1 MTALLASA
9 TISDDVWRFRAH
21 PEVWVLM
28 LGLIGSY
35 VYMVRV
41 VGPRVVPHGPAVT
54 KRQVAAFTAAMAL
67 LWLASDWPLHDL
79 GEEHLYSAHM
89 LQHMMLSYFAP
100 PLFLIATPEW
110 LMRTLIGDGRGYRV
124 VRWFTR
130 PVTAA
135 VLFNLSIMITHIPGV
150 VNSSVE
156 NGPLHYS
163 LHVMVVTLSLLMWMP
178 VCGPLP
184 EMRLTPAGKMI
195 YLFAQSIVP
204 TVPAGW
210 LTFADGVVY
219 KAYDHGPRVF
229 GLSVTDDQQLAGVI
243 MKIGGSIF
251 LWTLVTVLFFKR
263 FMANWEQEN
272 SYARRRVPDAEIT
285 GNAEE
290 ALTYA
295 QVEQEFERVP
305 PVPEPE
311 HPATPT

>member
-1 MTALLASA
+1 
-9 TISDDVWRFRAH
+9 
-21 PEVWVLM
+21 
-28 LGLIGSY
+28 
-35 VYMVRV
+35 V
-41 VGPRVVPHGPAVT
+41 VGPRVVRHGPAVT
-54 KRQVAAFTAAMAL
+54 KRQIAAFTCAMAL

-79 GEEHLYSAHM
+79 GEEYLYSAHM
-89 LQHMMLSYFAP
+89 LQHMVLSYFAP

-110 LMRTLIGDGRGYRV
+110 LMRTLIGDGRAYRV

-135 VLFNLSIMITHIPGV
+135 VLFNLAIMITHIPGV
-150 VNSSVE
+150 VNNSVA

-184 EMRLTPAGKMI
+184 EVRLTAAGKMI

-251 LWTLVTVLFFKR
+251 LWTIVTVLFFKR

-295 QVEQEFERVP
+295 QVAQEFERVP
-305 PVPEPE
+305 AVPEPE
-311 HPATPT
+311 HPTTS

>member
-1 MTALLASA
+1 
-9 TISDDVWRFRAH
+9 
-21 PEVWVLM
+21 
-28 LGLIGSY
+28 
-35 VYMVRV
+35 
-41 VGPRVVPHGPAVT
+41 
-54 KRQVAAFTAAMAL
+54 
-67 LWLASDWPLHDL
+67 
-79 GEEHLYSAHM
+79 
-89 LQHMMLSYFAP
+89 
-100 PLFLIATPEW
+100 
-110 LMRTLIGDGRGYRV
+110 
-124 VRWFTR
+124 
-130 PVTAA
+130 
-135 VLFNLSIMITHIPGV
+135 

-184 EMRLTPAGKMI
+184 EVRLTPAGKMI

-251 LWTLVTVLFFKR
+251 LWTIVTILFFKR

-295 QVEQEFERVP
+295 QVAQEFERVP
-305 PVPEPE
+305 AAPEPE
-311 HPATPT
+311 HPTPST